1 MTLSFNFQNKQE
13 LYRYLNKISYA
24 IYGCDYNSITFL
36 DGNVYNFGVSNV
48 LINAN

>member
-1 MTLSFNFQNKQE
+1 MTLSFNFQDTKE

-24 IYGCDYNSITFL
+24 IYGVDYNSITFL
-36 DGNVYNFGVSNV
+36 NGNVYDFKPNNI